1 MRKYWLVIFILL
13 CNIAYSHAEDVTFVI
28 NAPAATV
35 KGAQV
40 QLQYI
45 LKGGEGRD
53 IQIPDEIKGFSI
65 LYGPSVSTMYSTS
78 IINGKSTSESNIT
91 YTFVLM
97 ASEEGTFTLP
107 AASVKVGGRNY
118 KSNTAQIKV
127 LPPDKNADPQ
137 QQGRQ
142 PQAITSSST
151 AENVKDD
158 DAFIRA
164 IFSKTKVNEQEAV
177 VVTFRFYTVLNIRD
191 VGKIEFPEFEGFMVE
206 DFDLPVNRQMALEHY
221 KGRNYYTIDVKKSLL
236 FPQRSGEIT
245 IPAGKME
252 IVFEVKSGKR
262 VQTFFGPQ
270 EVMTEAKKVLRT
282 APVTV
287 NVAPLPTQNKP
298 LNFSGAVGQ
307 FTFKPEISAQKV
319 KANDAITIKVDIS
332 GTGNMK
338 LIKNPEVKFPKDFE
352 TYDPKVTNSFNITN
366 NGLSGTKSIE
376 YLFIPRYPGKFTI
389 PSIEFSYYDIQQKTY
404 RTEKSSEYV
413 IEVDKDPN
421 AGGQAGTSYMNQR
434 AVEAE
439 QDIRY
444 IKTGDF
450 KFVNPSHFYT
460 DSVNY
465 LLWYIIP
472 FVLFV
477 TFSIIYR
484 KQIKANADI
493 ALMKTRK
500 ANKVASKRLKQAK
513 KYLATHDK
521 DHFYEEVLRAVW
533 GYLSDK
539 LLIPTSELNRENVE
553 NELIKQHVDESLVK
567 QYISII
573 DTCEFAR
580 YAPSESNE
588 AMDKLYDDTVD
599 AIGKMENTIRR
610 IKK

>member
-127 LPPDKNADPQ
+127 LPPDKNADSQ

-404 RTEKSSEYV
+404 RTEKSPEYV

>member
-404 RTEKSSEYV
+404 RTEKSPEYV